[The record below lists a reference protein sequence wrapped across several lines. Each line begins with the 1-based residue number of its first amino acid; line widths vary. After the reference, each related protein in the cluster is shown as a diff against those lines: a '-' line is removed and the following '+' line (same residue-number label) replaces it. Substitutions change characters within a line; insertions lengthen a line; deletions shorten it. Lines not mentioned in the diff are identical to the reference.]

1 MAICDRGGLPIA
13 VHVASASPYEPH
25 LVPATLDARFLPDLP
40 WCLIGD
46 RGYDSDGL
54 DDLLMTQYGIE
65 MIAANR
71 RGRAKTQDGRPL
83 RRAKRRWKIE
93 RLFAWLHNCRRVVTR
108 WERHIGNYLG
118 MVQLACARIL
128 LRAFMR
134 FQTPWSPSRSWAE
147 TLDSR
152 AADLIIV
159 ERPQHL
165 LRSASASIQHLADGG
180 DDAIPLALL
189 SGELPAPVRSQ
200 RVALHP
206 AGLVGRPFAGNPALL
221 FEPMQRWEERAR
233 LHAEGP
239 AGQLTNAI
247 GDGYAME
254 RSQLQG
260 TQHEQIERPAQQI
273 GLVASPSA

>member
-108 WERHIGNYLG
+108 WERHVGNYLG

-128 LRAFMR
+128 LRALMR
-134 FQTPWSPSRSWAE
+134 WLLVPATDAAGPSTFGTVAAVFAVLARIAGCGARAGRRLDDRNDGREWNCATHQTEAKE
-147 TLDSR
+147 
-152 AADLIIV
+152 
-159 ERPQHL
+159 
-165 LRSASASIQHLADGG
+165 
-180 DDAIPLALL
+180 
-189 SGELPAPVRSQ
+189 
-200 RVALHP
+200 
-206 AGLVGRPFAGNPALL
+206 
-221 FEPMQRWEERAR
+221 
-233 LHAEGP
+233 
-239 AGQLTNAI
+239 
-247 GDGYAME
+247 
-254 RSQLQG
+254 
-260 TQHEQIERPAQQI
+260 
-273 GLVASPSA
+273 

>member
-93 RLFAWLHNCRRVVTR
+93 RLFAWLHNCRRVVTH
-108 WERHIGNYLG
+108 WERHVGNYLG

-128 LRAFMR
+128 LRASIR
-134 FQTPWSPSRSWAE
+134 QPAASRWINN
-147 TLDSR
+147 R
-152 AADLIIV
+152 
-159 ERPQHL
+159 RL
-165 LRSASASIQHLADGG
+165 LGSLHSSNGT
-180 DDAIPLALL
+180 
-189 SGELPAPVRSQ
+189 SGAP
-200 RVALHP
+200 
-206 AGLVGRPFAGNPALL
+206 
-221 FEPMQRWEERAR
+221 E
-233 LHAEGP
+233 
-239 AGQLTNAI
+239 
-247 GDGYAME
+247 
-254 RSQLQG
+254 
-260 TQHEQIERPAQQI
+260 
-273 GLVASPSA
+273 

>member
-108 WERHIGNYLG
+108 WERHAGTTWAW
-118 MVQLACARIL
+118 QLACASARIL
-128 LRAFMR
+128 LRIA
-134 FQTPWSPSRSWAE
+134 SR
-147 TLDSR
+147 R
-152 AADLIIV
+152 
-159 ERPQHL
+159 
-165 LRSASASIQHLADGG
+165 LRS
-180 DDAIPLALL
+180 LL
-189 SGELPAPVRSQ
+189 VS
-200 RVALHP
+200 
-206 AGLVGRPFAGNPALL
+206 
-221 FEPMQRWEERAR
+221 
-233 LHAEGP
+233 
-239 AGQLTNAI
+239 
-247 GDGYAME
+247 
-254 RSQLQG
+254 
-260 TQHEQIERPAQQI
+260 
-273 GLVASPSA
+273 